1 MYKLMEK
8 VHLANNG
15 YLELKKNLDQQ
26 KALYYQQLSEKSCLG
41 ILIEWSIGWLH
52 GFLPEGQAGMV
63 RNVSMLRDFKKTEEE
78 VDKHARANEKMKLKL
93 GNWWE
98 G

>member
-1 MYKLMEK
+1 MK
-8 VHLANNG
+8 H
-15 YLELKKNLDQQ
+15 
-26 KALYYQQLSEKSCLG
+26 
-41 ILIEWSIGWLH
+41 WLTH